1 MEICHEVEA
10 ILFLMPKETKIQAY
24 KTMEFKPPKVHLRIQ
39 NYKECHENTKLQGM
53 S

>member
-24 KTMEFKPPKVHLRIQ
+24 KTMESNHQKSI
-39 NYKECHENTKLQGM
+39 
-53 S
+53 